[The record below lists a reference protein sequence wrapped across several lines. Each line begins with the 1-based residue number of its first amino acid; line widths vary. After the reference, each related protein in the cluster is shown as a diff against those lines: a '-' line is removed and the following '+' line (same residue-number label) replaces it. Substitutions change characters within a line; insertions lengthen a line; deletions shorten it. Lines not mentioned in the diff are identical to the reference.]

1 MNFKNFTNIGLTYE
15 KKQLVKYRDA
25 VKVLPQGRITCKK
38 NKNGRR
44 QYYITIPN
52 SDKSRYANIKLL
64 PLVYK
69 IKQRKKAEV
78 FINILENN
86 IAVREYVL
94 ENYLDYS
101 IDTVE
106 NMLPKAYKND
116 DWLNEK
122 VLGNSPGKQRV
133 HQSQNPYKPEELKH
147 ITSFNLRVRSKGRLD
162 DRNYML
168 RDLKKTQLYF
178 RNGIFEPH
186 NLIVT
191 TDGPD
196 NMTDMEAIS
205 RIING
210 ILMPLMGI

>member
-178 RNGIFEPH
+178 TNGIFEPH

>member
-1 MNFKNFTNIGLTYE
+1 MSERHFTNIGLTYE

-64 PLVYK
+64 P
-69 IKQRKKAEV
+69 
-78 FINILENN
+78 
-86 IAVREYVL
+86 
-94 ENYLDYS
+94 
-101 IDTVE
+101 
-106 NMLPKAYKND
+106 KAYKND

-133 HQSQNPYKPEELKH
+133 HRSQNPYRPEELKH
-147 ITSFNLRVRSKGRLD
+147 ITSFNLRVRSKGSLD

-191 TDGPD
+191 TA
-196 NMTDMEAIS
+196 T
-205 RIING
+205 
-210 ILMPLMGI
+210 

>member
-196 NMTDMEAIS
+196 NMTDMEAMS

>member
-191 TDGPD
+191 TA
-196 NMTDMEAIS
+196 T
-205 RIING
+205 
-210 ILMPLMGI
+210 

>member
-147 ITSFNLRVRSKGRLD
+147 ITSFNLRVRFKGRLD